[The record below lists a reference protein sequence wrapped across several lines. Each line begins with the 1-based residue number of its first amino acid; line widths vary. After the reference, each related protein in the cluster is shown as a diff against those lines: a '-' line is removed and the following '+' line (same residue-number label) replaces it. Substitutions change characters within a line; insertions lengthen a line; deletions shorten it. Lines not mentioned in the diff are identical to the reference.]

1 MTKIGLTGISADLS
15 RRFAPLYLPGLP
27 LSGNSARIPATVG
40 FFALFSPKRKSEKR
54 ESKGRRELREGRSLP
69 KGKARGKIENGMAL
83 LFKIL
88 NRKCSSP
95 SPPCFARSLPPRG
108 SLGTRLTIF
117 ASLCASTMR
126 QGEATKWLT
135 IFAEENFASK
145 ILCRQGEALE
155 CCRKNE
161 VH

>member
-27 LSGNSARIPATVG
+27 LSGSSARIPATVG

-88 NRKCSSP
+88 NRKCSCPLIENFRWKNSIKNGLRP

-108 SLGTRLTIF
+108 SREAADNFCLIVRKHDEARGSLGI
-117 ASLCASTMR
+117 R
-126 QGEATKWLT
+126 QEAD
-135 IFAEENFASK
+135 
-145 ILCRQGEALE
+145 
-155 CCRKNE
+155 
-161 VH
+161 

>member
-15 RRFAPLYLPGLP
+15 RRFAPLYFPGLP

-88 NRKCSSP
+88 NRKCSCP
-95 SPPCFARSLPPRG
+95 L
-108 SLGTRLTIF
+108 I
-117 ASLCASTMR
+117 
-126 QGEATKWLT
+126 
-135 IFAEENFASK
+135 ENFRWKNSIKNWLRPLIFRNFLSK
-145 ILCRQGEALE
+145 IFRKSKMGYAPHQSLSATASPRGEALE